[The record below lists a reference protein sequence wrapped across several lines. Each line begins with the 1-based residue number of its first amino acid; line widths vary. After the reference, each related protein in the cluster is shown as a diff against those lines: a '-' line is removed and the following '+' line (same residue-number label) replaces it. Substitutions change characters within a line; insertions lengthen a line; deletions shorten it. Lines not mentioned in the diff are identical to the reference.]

1 VPQPGPRRRATRQGR
16 PAAAR
21 YAAPRPRRAR
31 ILAASLSAVVLG
43 LSTLGAAGALP
54 LPAPVGPHASSASPV
69 AAAPTFAEPVPPTVG
84 GGLGAPAG
92 AAHAAAAER
101 GGDEPAGAEP
111 VRDEAAAPT
120 PGPEA
125 PEPGADAKPVAT
137 APLPAA
143 SGSGRRVVYDI
154 SDQQVWLVEA
164 DGDVAR
170 THPVSGSRYDQVEPG
185 VYEVYSTSRQATGW
199 HGTETM
205 EHMVRFTRGE
215 RAAIGFHSIPVSA
228 ETGEP
233 VQTLAEL
240 GTPLSDG
247 CVRQAADDAAA
258 LFDFA
263 SVGTAVVVT
272 R

>member
-1 VPQPGPRRRATRQGR
+1 MPSTSNT
-16 PAAAR
+16 
-21 YAAPRPRRAR
+21 
-31 ILAASLSAVVLG
+31 LA
-43 LSTLGAAGALP
+43 
-54 LPAPVGPHASSASPV
+54 
-69 AAAPTFAEPVPPTVG
+69 
-84 GGLGAPAG
+84 
-92 AAHAAAAER
+92 
-101 GGDEPAGAEP
+101 D
-111 VRDEAAAPT
+111 AAAPT

-125 PEPGADAKPVAT
+125 PEPGADARPAAT

-164 DGDVAR
+164 DGSIAR

-263 SVGTAVVVT
+263 PVGTAVVVT
-272 R
+272 P

>member
-1 VPQPGPRRRATRQGR
+1 M
-16 PAAAR
+16 AAR

-54 LPAPVGPHASSASPV
+54 LSVPVVHNASSVSPAS
-69 AAAPTFAEPVPPTVG
+69 APTFAEPVPPIVG
-84 GGLGAPAG
+84 GVLGATDGSVPPG
-92 AAHAAAAER
+92 AVEP
-101 GGDEPAGAEP
+101 GGDAPVGSEP
-111 VRDEAAAPT
+111 VRDQATAPAA
-120 PGPEA
+120 GPEA
-125 PEPGADAKPVAT
+125 SGPGPDAKPAAT
-137 APLPAA
+137 APLPGA

-164 DGDVAR
+164 DGGIGR
-170 THPVSGSRYDQVEPG
+170 TYPVSGSRYDQVEPG
-185 VYEVYSTSRQATGW
+185 VYEVYSTSPRATGW

-215 RAAIGFHSIPVSA
+215 RAAIGFHSIPVAA

-263 SVGTAVVVT
+263 PVGTAVVVT

>member
-1 VPQPGPRRRATRQGR
+1 VPQPGPRRRAARQGR
-16 PAAAR
+16 SAAAR

-43 LSTLGAAGALP
+43 LSTLGAAGAFP
-54 LPAPVGPHASSASPV
+54 LPAPVGLHASSASPV
-69 AAAPTFAEPVPPTVG
+69 AAPTFAEPVPPIVG
-84 GGLGAPAG
+84 GGLVATAG
-92 AAHAAAAER
+92 PGRAVAAES
-101 GGDEPAGAEP
+101 GGDEPAGPDP
-111 VRDEAAAPT
+111 VRDEDAAPT
-120 PGPEA
+120 AGPEA
-125 PEPGADAKPVAT
+125 SEPGPDAKPVAT
-137 APLPAA
+137 AALPAV

-164 DGDVAR
+164 DGSIAR

-185 VYEVYSTSRQATGW
+185 VYEVYSTSRRATGW

-205 EHMVRFTRGE
+205 EHMVRFTRGA

-233 VQTLAEL
+233 VQTLAAL

-247 CVRQAADDAAA
+247 CVRQAADDAEA

-263 SVGTAVVVT
+263 PVGTAVVVT

>member
-1 VPQPGPRRRATRQGR
+1 VPQPGPRRRAARQGR

-54 LPAPVGPHASSASPV
+54 LPAPVALHASSASPV
-69 AAAPTFAEPVPPTVG
+69 AAAPTFAEPVPPIVG
-84 GGLGAPAG
+84 GGLGATTGPG
-92 AAHAAAAER
+92 RAAA
-101 GGDEPAGAEP
+101 DEPAGAEP
-111 VRDEAAAPT
+111 VRDEAAVPT
-120 PGPEA
+120 AGPEA
-125 PEPGADAKPVAT
+125 PEPGADAKLAAT

-164 DGDVAR
+164 DGGIAR

-263 SVGTAVVVT
+263 PVGTAVVVT

>member
-1 VPQPGPRRRATRQGR
+1 M
-16 PAAAR
+16 
-21 YAAPRPRRAR
+21 
-31 ILAASLSAVVLG
+31 VLG

-54 LPAPVGPHASSASPV
+54 LPAPVGPHASSGSPV
-69 AAAPTFAEPVPPTVG
+69 AAATTFGEPVPPIVA
-84 GGLGAPAG
+84 GGLGATAG
-92 AAHAAAAER
+92 AARAAAVER

-111 VRDEAAAPT
+111 GRDEAAVPA
-120 PGPEA
+120 GPEA
-125 PEPGADAKPVAT
+125 PERGADAKPPAT

-164 DGDVAR
+164 DGGIAQS
-170 THPVSGSRYDQVEPG
+170 HPVSGSRYDQVEPG
-185 VYEVYSTSRQATGW
+185 VYEVYSTSRRATGW

-228 ETGEP
+228 DTGEP

-263 SVGTAVVVT
+263 PVGTTVVVT